1 MHPLSESSDATA
13 VNKASSSTLRC
24 LITGANGMIGHA
36 LQAAARKRGIEAVP
50 VQRPVTRQKGNLQQP
65 TARPGT
71 ILWSPEAAHPF
82 ADLEALEGFDA
93 VIHLAGAN
101 LSAHRW
107 TAAYKKTILE
117 SRTLTTGALALALA
131 RLRQPP
137 KVLLSASATGFYGSR
152 GDEVLT
158 EDSPKG
164 SGFLS
169 DVCQAWENATAP
181 AEAAGI
187 AVAHLRFGVVL
198 TPYGGAL
205 KTMLPLFR
213 AGAGGRLGSGTQWMS
228 WISLEDLLNAVF
240 HVLGDESLRGAVN
253 LVAPE
258 PVLNRDFTQALGAAL
273 HRPAVLPAPAF
284 ALRAALGQV
293 ADEALLASCRARP
306 QRLQNSAF
314 QFVHTTAQEA
324 LASMLQPA
332 GRVD

>member
-169 DVCQAWENATAP
+169 DVCQDWENATAP
-181 AEAAGI
+181 ASRHRRRSPALRRG
-187 AVAHLRFGVVL
+187 AHPLR
-198 TPYGGAL
+198 
-205 KTMLPLFR
+205 R
-213 AGAGGRLGSGTQWMS
+213 R
-228 WISLEDLLNAVF
+228 LEDDAA
-240 HVLGDESLRGAVN
+240 SLPR
-253 LVAPE
+253 
-258 PVLNRDFTQALGAAL
+258 RRR
-273 HRPAVLPAPAF
+273 RPARQRHAM
-284 ALRAALGQV
+284 
-293 ADEALLASCRARP
+293 DELDLS
-306 QRLQNSAF
+306 
-314 QFVHTTAQEA
+314 
-324 LASMLQPA
+324 
-332 GRVD
+332 